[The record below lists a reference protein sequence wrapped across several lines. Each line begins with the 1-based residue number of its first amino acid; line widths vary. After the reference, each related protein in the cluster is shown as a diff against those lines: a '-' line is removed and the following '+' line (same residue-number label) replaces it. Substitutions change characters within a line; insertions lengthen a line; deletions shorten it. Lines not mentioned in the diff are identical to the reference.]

1 MSFNTVGNTAVCQGV
16 GNSGGGFPF
25 LDPIG
30 NILAPKSPFA
40 PGSDPNVA
48 AAYYPNVVTG
58 GFRVATRCDVE
69 DCSATGPQAP
79 KICSSDDSPGHAGEL
94 NCMVTVLDRYT
105 SSFNW
110 PDFNYSA
117 IWLRSQWYL
126 VSNSVL
132 SDVQG
137 AGLTFVTG
145 GGYSASDR
153 VTGHWALAQK
163 SVFIGTTSPA
173 TSTRSMGGRSIRS
186 RSCTARPWA

>member
-1 MSFNTVGNTAVCQGV
+1 
-16 GNSGGGFPF
+16 
-25 LDPIG
+25 
-30 NILAPKSPFA
+30 
-40 PGSDPNVA
+40 
-48 AAYYPNVVTG
+48 
-58 GFRVATRCDVE
+58 
-69 DCSATGPQAP
+69 
-79 KICSSDDSPGHAGEL
+79 
-94 NCMVTVLDRYT
+94 MVTVLDRYT

-117 IWLRSQWYL
+117 IWLWSQWYL

-163 SVFIGTTSPA
+163 SVFIGTTQPDN
-173 TSTRSMGGRSIRS
+173 STRSMGGRSIRS